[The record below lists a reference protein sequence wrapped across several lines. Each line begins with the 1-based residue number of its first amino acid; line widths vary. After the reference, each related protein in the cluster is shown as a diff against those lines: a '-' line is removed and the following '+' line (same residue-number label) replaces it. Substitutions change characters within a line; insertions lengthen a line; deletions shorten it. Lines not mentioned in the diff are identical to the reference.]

1 MQGPTAAF
9 SALAGLMPACQER
22 GACSQQGA
30 EHAECSGRSACHS
43 AAGALAHPAYAG
55 EASTGRQGY
64 GRACTAR
71 RRSQMASAA
80 LLAAVLLAAALPV
93 AEPASR
99 LVIRA
104 KARLPQ
110 SQPLCAQLHVQ
121 PGLLVPGAVL
131 SRACGVLAECT
142 SKVRVELGA

>member
-30 EHAECSGRSACHS
+30 EHAECSGRSACPS
-43 AAGALAHPAYAG
+43 AAGALAHPAGAG
-55 EASTGRQGY
+55 KASTGRQGY

-80 LLAAVLLAAALPV
+80 LLAAVLLAAAMPV

-99 LVIRA
+99 LIIRA
-104 KARLPQ
+104 KARL
-110 SQPLCAQLHVQ
+110 PLCAQLHVQ

-131 SRACGVLAECT
+131 SRARGVLAQCT
-142 SKVRVELGA
+142 SKERVELGA